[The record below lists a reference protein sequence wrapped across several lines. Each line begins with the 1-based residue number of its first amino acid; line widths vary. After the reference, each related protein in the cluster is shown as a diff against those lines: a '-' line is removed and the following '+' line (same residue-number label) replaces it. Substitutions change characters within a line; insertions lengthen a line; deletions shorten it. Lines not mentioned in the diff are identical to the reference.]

1 MDSEAYRVK
10 QFLQSAA
17 KMACRGLALVVALFA
32 ILAMVPL
39 IHAQG
44 CAMCYN
50 NAAATGP
57 QGTQV
62 LRHAILVLLIP
73 PATMFCAILGLLYQ
87 RRNSS
92 R

>member
-1 MDSEAYRVK
+1 MNHHLRFVRGVAGFPLV
-10 QFLQSAA
+10 LAA
-17 KMACRGLALVVALFA
+17 LLPLLMLAAAL
-32 ILAMVPL
+32 
-39 IHAQG
+39 HAQG

-73 PATMFCAILGLLYQ
+73 PAAMFCGILALLYQ
-87 RRNSS
+87 RRNFS

>member
-1 MDSEAYRVK
+1 MAGVAV
-10 QFLQSAA
+10 LLAA
-17 KMACRGLALVVALFA
+17 ALGLLVAPAVY
-32 ILAMVPL
+32 
-39 IHAQG
+39 AQG

-73 PATMFCAILGLLYQ
+73 PATMFCGILGLLYQ

>member
-1 MDSEAYRVK
+1 MSHR
-10 QFLQSAA
+10 LQLAQRIA
-17 KMACRGLALVVALFA
+17 GYALALAVVL
-32 ILAMVPL
+32 IPL
-39 IHAQG
+39 LIAAPSLHAQG

-57 QGTQV
+57 QGTKV

-73 PATMFCAILGLLYQ
+73 PATMFCGILGLLYQ

>member
-1 MDSEAYRVK
+1 MK

-17 KMACRGLALVVALFA
+17 KITFRARALGVALFA

-39 IHAQG
+39 VHAQG